1 MYRSFVCLT
10 ALFLTLPLCVQAK
23 ATKHKHHHSPHVTR
37 TTHHVHQINEDV
49 MSPEEQ
55 ADEAQAARQ
64 DQYDELHPGAR
75 AARAEK
81 IHEDYLREQ
90 EQRRRR

>member
-1 MYRSFVCLT
+1 MYRPVVCLT
-10 ALFLTLPLCVQAK
+10 ALLLTLSPCVQAK
-23 ATKHKHHHSPHVTR
+23 AKLHKHHHSSHITR
-37 TTHHVHQINEDV
+37 KTQHTHRIGEDV
-49 MSPEEQ
+49 ASPEEQ
-55 ADEAQAARQ
+55 ADAAQAARQ
-64 DQYDELHPGAR
+64 DRYDESHPGAR